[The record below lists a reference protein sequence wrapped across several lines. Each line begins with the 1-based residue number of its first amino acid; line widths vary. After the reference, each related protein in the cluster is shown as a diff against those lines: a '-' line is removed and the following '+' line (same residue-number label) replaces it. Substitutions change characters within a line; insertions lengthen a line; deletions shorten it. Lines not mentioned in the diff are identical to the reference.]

1 MQPKNPSDVSRREV
15 IKGLAALGAL
25 PAVAGLSLAAESRQA
40 DLIRKENAKPGT
52 RDWMLA
58 KTRIDPA
65 TKYRCPWVEGYCSHA
80 SAKAGDTIQLF
91 VSTNPAAPVRIDLYR
106 TGYYGGDGGR
116 LVAELGTFEAIT

>member
-52 RDWMLA
+52 RDWMLT

-65 TKYRCPWVEGYCSHA
+65 TKYRCPWVEGYCSRT
-80 SAKAGDTIQLF
+80 SVRAGEQISFF
-91 VSTNPAAPVRIDLYR
+91 VSTDPPSP
-106 TGYYGGDGGR
+106 
-116 LVAELGTFEAIT
+116 F